1 MEFKVGTAVQCVH
14 IPILLNT
21 VVDVHVFPHLS
32 IHMNFSTFCCII
44 GSRVAAAGWS
54 GTALTTPKA
63 GVTDVSTISITY
75 PVGICWGSIVL
86 NTHSPYKPNALTSS
100 YKSDSSIWMTTTGP
114 SSNTGVCSSLVDH
127 EHVHFT
133 KPPVNANYCFMSH
146 FSLFLGIFMGYSHTH
161 RYIRVHISLN
171 SPSLQL

>member
-1 MEFKVGTAVQCVH
+1 MGTAVQSVH

-21 VVDVHVFPHLS
+21 VIDVHVFPHLS
-32 IHMNFSTFCCII
+32 IRMNFSTFCCII
-44 GSRVAAAGWS
+44 GSSVVAAGWS
-54 GTALTTPKA
+54 GIALTMPKA

-127 EHVHFT
+127 EPCALYEAT
-133 KPPVNANYCFMSH
+133 CKCKL
-146 FSLFLGIFMGYSHTH
+146 LFHEPLQPLFRHLYGIFSHPQIYSCT
-161 RYIRVHISLN
+161 HIS
-171 SPSLQL
+171 